1 MSRYAF
7 IQGRT
12 EPWPVQVLCRL
23 LAVSTAGY
31 YQWRGRPVAV

>member
-7 IQGRT
+7 IQGCT

-31 YQWRGRPVAV
+31 YQ

>member
-23 LAVSTAGY
+23 LTVSTAGY
-31 YQWRGRPVAV
+31 Y